1 MSDTT
6 LQVIFTGVDKTL
18 SSTASGIGG
27 AFGKLGGAVTTGLA
41 IGATAI
47 AGLGV
52 AAVGLGSKLVGLG
65 SDAQEM
71 QGKFDIVFANT
82 SDTVTAALDEF
93 AEAAGRSR
101 FELMGMASTF
111 GDTLKPMGFSEEAAA
126 DMSVTLS
133 QLAVDLGSFNNME
146 TDEALRRLQGTLIG
160 SHENALAFGVVINEN
175 TLKAEMAANGWDNL
189 SGAELEAAKVQAR
202 INLLI
207 AGTTDAQGDAIRTAG
222 GWANQT
228 RALTSKLKDFGT
240 EIGLKLLPVVTPF
253 LERIGEL
260 ATNMLP
266 KLSAV
271 FESKIMP
278 VLNAFNSAFEESA
291 LALAEG
297 DGILGVI
304 TSTVWE
310 FGYAFGL
317 SEEQLTQ
324 IRDTIKTVWAR
335 VEELRAKFVQFVTP
349 IANWIKDNIQ
359 LKDVLIALGIV
370 IGGVVL
376 SALAS
381 LVAAIAP
388 IILAGAALVGIVAL
402 VRQAWENDWGG
413 IQGKVASVVE
423 WFQNTLMP
431 WFQVNIPIAI
441 QFLSD
446 AWTLVLK
453 PAIEAVWLWLST
465 VLMPFFTET
474 VFPWLQEHIPA
485 ALETLRSFWQD
496 VLLPGIKA
504 VWNFLTVRMMPIWEA
519 LKEFLGVA
527 FPLVLT
533 ALQGIWEN
541 VLLPAMTSVWTFL
554 TENLGP
560 AFQWLKDSLI
570 DPASAAFETLSG
582 AIQRVA
588 DWIGTLTDKLSSIT
602 LPDWMTPGSPTPWEN
617 GLVGVQAALQK
628 VAKTSLPALNMA
640 LNATATPAF
649 ADGGGLVSSASGG
662 GGTIINMDFRGSSG
676 VDIERVKQA
685 VREAMAAEGRN
696 ADARIRTR

>member
-1 MSDTT
+1 MADTT

-27 AFGKLGGAVTTGLA
+27 AFGKLGGAVTAGLA

-47 AGLGV
+47 AGLG
-52 AAVGLGSKLVGLG
+52 AATVGLGARLVGLG
-65 SDAQEM
+65 SDAEEM
-71 QGKFDIVFANT
+71 QSKFNVVFANVGGE
-82 SDTVTAALDEF
+82 VTAALDEF
-93 AEAAGRSR
+93 AAAAGRSKY
-101 FELMGMASTF
+101 ELREMASTF
-111 GDTLKPMGFSEEAAA
+111 GDTLKPMGFTESQAG
-126 DMSVTLS
+126 DLSVQMT
-133 QLAVDLGSFNNME
+133 QLATDLGSFNNMPM
-146 TDEALRRLQGTLIG
+146 DEALQRLQGTLIG
-160 SHENALAFGVVINEN
+160 SHENALAFGVIINEN
-175 TLKAEMAANGWDNL
+175 TLKAELAAQGWDKL
-189 SGAELEAAKVQAR
+189 TGAELEQAKVQAR
-202 INLLI
+202 INLLM

-228 RALTSKLKDFGT
+228 RALKARMTDFAT
-240 EIGLKLLPVVTPF
+240 ELGSKLLPAMTPLLGMLGDIADWAMPQVT
-253 LERIGEL
+253 
-260 ATNMLP
+260 A
-266 KLSAV
+266 
-271 FESKIMP
+271 
-278 VLNAFNSAFEESA
+278 AFDAITP
-291 LALAEG
+291 
-297 DGILGVI
+297 ILGTVTGFI
-304 TSTVWE
+304 TDLFAGLESGMSPLLA
-310 FGYAFGL
+310 FSYAWGNAGLAMGL
-317 SEEQLTQ
+317 STEQIQ
-324 IRDTIKTVWAR
+324 KVRDAITNVIAKILEIKTKIEVFLA
-335 VEELRAKFVQFVTP
+335 P
-349 IANWIKDNIQ
+349 IANWIKNNIQ

-381 LVAAIAP
+381 LVVAIAP
-388 IILAGAALVGIVAL
+388 IIAAGAALIAVVAL
-402 VRQAWENDWGG
+402 IRQAWENDWGG
-413 IQGKVASVVE
+413 IQGKVASVVD
-423 WFQNTLMP
+423 WFQNTLLP

-446 AWTLVLK
+446 AWTNVLK

-465 VLMPFFTET
+465 VLMPFLTDT
-474 VFPWLQEHIPA
+474 VFPWLQEKIPA
-485 ALETLRSFWQD
+485 ALETLRSFWED
-496 VLLPGIKA
+496 TLLPGIKA
-504 VWNFLTVRMMPIWEA
+504 VWNFLSVRMMPIWEA
-519 LKEFLGVA
+519 IGEFLGVA

-554 TENLGP
+554 TESLGP

-582 AIQRVA
+582 TIQRVA

-628 VAKTSLPALNMA
+628 VAKTGLPALNMA

-649 ADGGGLVSSASGG
+649 AGGGGLVSSSP
-662 GGTIINMDFRGSSG
+662 TRQTVINMDFRGSTG
-676 VDIERVKQA
+676 VDVAKVKQA